1 MSYAY
6 SGAQIIVNL
15 VYVPMLLRG
24 IGQSEYGLYQMI
36 GSIISYLT
44 VINTTLAAGATR
56 YYTKYY
62 VLGDEEGMAN
72 TLGILRRIY
81 RWASAIVVVA
91 TSVCIIIFRIV
102 YAQSF
107 TAWELEECGLLLAVL
122 AINLIVTMS
131 NTISISVITAHE
143 EFVFL
148 KGTMLLTVVLQP
160 LVVLLAI
167 RFFPYALSVCLV
179 QLALNGICCAV
190 QHAYAR
196 RSLGMDSKLRHFDR
210 QLQSGILHLSGAVAL
225 AAVADQIFWKTD
237 QLILGYVYGTSTV
250 AVYAVG
256 SQIVGVYMPLG
267 TAASAIFLP
276 QISELWHKNHDIDA
290 ISALF
295 TKVSRIVMYPLLAVL
310 TGFIVFGQDFIE
322 LWAGKGY
329 GVAYWVAVI
338 ELTPFTV
345 DVMQNVGLTI
355 LQVMNRYDFRAKMYF
370 VAAVLNI
377 GLTAALVVPYG
388 SIGAASASG
397 IAILISS
404 GFILNWYYAKRVG
417 LHMGPYWSSIAR
429 QAIPMVALCAAS
441 SVVWNCLALP
451 VTWPV
456 LLVGMLVY
464 AVAFTLV
471 AYFACAN
478 SYEKGI
484 VNSALRKLGVRR

>member
-6 SGAQIIVNL
+6 SGAQIVVNL
-15 VYVPMLLRG
+15 IYVPMLLRG
-24 IGQSEYGLYQMI
+24 IGQNEYGLYQMI
-36 GSIISYLT
+36 GSIIAYLT
-44 VINTTLAAGATR
+44 VINTTLSAGATR

-62 VLGDEEGMAN
+62 VLGDEENMAN
-72 TLGILRRIY
+72 TLGILKRIY
-81 RWASAIVVVA
+81 RWASAFIVAA
-91 TSVCIIIFRIV
+91 TLIVSVIFRQV

-107 TAWELEECGLLLAVL
+107 TAWELEECGLLLGVL
-122 AINLIVTMS
+122 AVNLIVTMS
-131 NTISISVITAHE
+131 NTMSISVITAHE

-148 KGTMLLTVVLQP
+148 RGTMLLTVVLQP
-160 LVVLLAI
+160 PVVMLAI
-167 RFFPYALSVCLV
+167 HFFPYALSVCLV

-190 QHAYAR
+190 QHEYAR
-196 RSLGMDSKLRHFDR
+196 RSLGMDSRLRSFDR
-210 QLQSGILHLSGAVAL
+210 QLQSGILHLSAAVAI
-225 AAVADQIFWKTD
+225 ATVADQIFWKTD
-237 QLILGYVYGTSTV
+237 QLILGYVFGTSTV

-267 TAASAIFLP
+267 TAISAVFLP
-276 QISELWHKNHDIDA
+276 RISELWHKNHDISA

-295 TKVSRIVMYPLLAVL
+295 TKVSRIVVYPLLAVL

-322 LWAGKGY
+322 LWAGEGY

-377 GLTAALVVPYG
+377 GLTVALVKPYG
-388 SIGAASASG
+388 CLGAAFASG
-397 IAILISS
+397 IAILMSS

-417 LHMGPYWSSIAR
+417 LNMGAYWRSITR
-429 QAIPMVALCAAS
+429 QIIPMVVLCAAS
-441 SVVWNCLALP
+441 CIVWNSLALP
-451 VTWPV
+451 VAWPF
-456 LLVGMLVY
+456 LLLGMLAY

-471 AYFACAN
+471 AYFLCAN

-484 VNSALRKLGVRR
+484 IDSALKRFGIL